1 MSDYNISDA
10 NSVFTITVS
19 SLFNA
24 PVTLSNY
31 SADRAFEADQRELA
45 ETQMSVD
52 GYLSA
57 GWVPQPVH
65 QSVSLAASSDSCLV
79 FESIVTAQDVAR
91 TIYRIGGEIQL
102 PSVGRRYTL
111 LRGVLRAASALPN
124 AGRVLDARRFDILWE
139 RVLPAAL

>member
-10 NSVFTITVS
+10 NSVFTITVAN
-19 SLFNA
+19 LFNA

-31 SADRAFEADQRELA
+31 SADRAFDTEQRELV
-45 ETQMSVD
+45 ETQMSID

-57 GWVPQPVH
+57 GWVPQPVR

-111 LRGVLRAASALPN
+111 LRGVLRAISPLPS
-124 AGRVLDARRFDILWE
+124 AGRVLEARRFDILWE

>member
-31 SADRAFEADQRELA
+31 SADRAFEVEQRELV

-57 GWVPQPVH
+57 GWVPQPVR

-91 TIYRIGGEIQL
+91 TIYRIGGEIKL

-111 LRGVLRAASALPN
+111 LRGVLRAASPLPG